1 MGRMVRKQL
10 NLEEDL
16 DQALAERASELGISQ
31 SELVRRA
38 IETFLAQSQRDEGI
52 AALERLRAMW
62 DEDDRLGI
70 GSGPEGRTW
79 TREELHDRWE
89 RHHGHERVGLRGG
102 RERAGEE
109 AAGETGAGED
119 RR

>member
-10 NLEEDL
+10 NLEVDL
-16 DQALAERASELGISQ
+16 DQALAERATELGISQ

-38 IETFLAQSQRDEGI
+38 IERFLAESDRE
-52 AALERLRAMW
+52 ERLAAVERLKAMW
-62 DEDDRLGI
+62 AEDEALGI

-89 RHHGHERVGLRGG
+89 RHHGHEHPGLRGG
-102 RERAGEE
+102 QS
-109 AAGETGAGED
+109 
-119 RR
+119 